1 MQIILISALILVV
14 LDSIYL
20 NSVKNYFG
28 KQIKLVQ
35 GSPMRVNLGAAVAT
49 YIFLIFGLNYFI
61 LQKNASVT
69 DAFFLGLVIYAVFE
83 LTNMALFS
91 KWSLMTVLI
100 DSTWGGILFALA
112 TWLTYK
118 IRKLVK

>member
-20 NSVKNYFG
+20 NSVKNFFG

-91 KWSLMTVLI
+91 KWSLMPVLI
-100 DSTWGGILFALA
+100 DSTWGGILFALT

>member
-1 MQIILISALILVV
+1 
-14 LDSIYL
+14 
-20 NSVKNYFG
+20 
-28 KQIKLVQ
+28 
-35 GSPMRVNLGAAVAT
+35 MRVNLGAAVAT

-91 KWSLMTVLI
+91 KWSLMPVLI
-100 DSTWGGILFALA
+100 DSTWGGILFALT